1 MTQWTRV
8 IVNSGRWWR
17 TGKAGMMHI
26 MGSQRVGHD
35 SYWTT
40 SPGRPGTM
48 ELLDIARI
56 WFLSSKTLIPYTVL
70 SRLLD
75 RHHGAQGLYLVASEQ
90 AGLVQRVCCCCCCS
104 QESIFFF
111 FIFFS
116 LWYHMEVSEQRQFK
130 LPLSKR
136 LKIAEVLHRLFLVC
150 FTYFL
155 CDQNEGGTFREP
167 FSARHLSG
175 DKALAASE
183 HRLHKDSSRTELV
196 LELRGHKKGR
206 W

>member
-1 MTQWTRV
+1 
-8 IVNSGRWWR
+8 
-17 TGKAGMMHI
+17 
-26 MGSQRVGHD
+26 MGPKD
-35 SYWTT
+35 S
-40 SPGRPGTM
+40 
-48 ELLDIARI
+48 
-56 WFLSSKTLIPYTVL
+56 TLWPL
-70 SRLLD
+70 SRQVWSRGCAAAAAVLK
-75 RHHGAQGLYLVASEQ
+75 RA
-90 AGLVQRVCCCCCCS
+90 
-104 QESIFFF
+104 FFF
-111 FIFFS
+111 FNFFY
-116 LWYHMEVSEQRQFK
+116 LWYNMEVSEKRQFK